1 MLWPAL
7 LFTACN
13 GMFEGVYDEP
23 KEESAVTASGQLY
36 IDASDWTKWHYIDL
50 KEVAEGAASDPDYN
64 PSGAWV
70 TLDIPLEKTADT
82 AVPEQPGI
90 YTYWYD
96 VFGEGI
102 SKYEFRE
109 SYATEA
115 QPEPKNWSI
124 AVHRNNVR
132 TNGGS
137 AAATEF
143 TSIDRLPSDPAYY
156 ESLDFK
162 ADQWNERDVWTIQEK
177 MLLGLIGNQG
187 IAVNEVL
194 SGWLTINIPPMP
206 PAFTHNP
213 TVYVVKLADGSMGAL
228 QLQNYMNSTGKKC
241 CLTINYKYP
250 L

>member
-1 MLWPAL
+1 M
-7 LFTACN
+7 
-13 GMFEGVYDEP
+13 
-23 KEESAVTASGQLY
+23 
-36 IDASDWTKWHYIDL
+36 
-50 KEVAEGAASDPDYN
+50 
-64 PSGAWV
+64 
-70 TLDIPLEKTADT
+70 
-82 AVPEQPGI
+82 
-90 YTYWYD
+90 
-96 VFGEGI
+96 
-102 SKYEFRE
+102 
-109 SYATEA
+109 
-115 QPEPKNWSI
+115 
-124 AVHRNNVR
+124 R